1 MGERRMGERTE
12 NEAGE
17 IGSGGRWGWWWSRRK
32 GRVICLC
39 SEEAAL
45 SPADIAEGSFYS
57 APHAKTS
64 VQHFISVV
72 NRTIII
78 TLELYDPNF
87 IGAPYEEPGQ

>member
-1 MGERRMGERTE
+1 MRERGMSERTE
-12 NEAGE
+12 DEAGE
-17 IGSGGRWGWWWSRRK
+17 IGSGTRWGIVVVKKEGARC
-32 GRVICLC
+32 IDC

-87 IGAPYEEPGQ
+87 IGAPYEEPKQ

>member
-1 MGERRMGERTE
+1 MKELRMKREKSEVEGVGE
-12 NEAGE
+12 
-17 IGSGGRWGWWWSRRK
+17 WWWSRRK

-57 APHAKTS
+57 ARHRKTS
-64 VQHFISVV
+64 GQYFISVV
-72 NRTIII
+72 NRIIII

-87 IGAPYEEPGQ
+87 IGAPYEEPEQ